1 MGVCLSVRLI
11 SLSIILFSWG
21 VVLRIPL
28 CAGGRGEEGGGEVG
42 GREALH
48 LLYPGHAYL
57 CSWREIFIFLFPL
70 HGDHG
75 GGIRK

>member
-1 MGVCLSVRLI
+1 ML
-11 SLSIILFSWG
+11 
-21 VVLRIPL
+21 
-28 CAGGRGEEGGGEVG
+28 GGRGEGGGGGGGEVG

-75 GGIRK
+75 GGICK